1 MRKFLLASA
10 AVLGVAS
17 AAQAQV
23 TMQTAPSML
32 TGNAGGWGNT
42 APAPAPGQL
51 VVRMNGAF
59 LWYAGFTGDGD
70 GNISYYTNS
79 TGFPATASKFSS
91 AANSIYVQAKLNQGV
106 SFISYIRL
114 YPGFDAVAA
123 NGLKYGVAA
132 EIRQDVGTGNIGTQ
146 GTIFGRGG
154 GGAFS
159 SISGD
164 NPYRSG
170 LYWRRAYGYIGG
182 DSWGTIRVGSGDG
195 PSNLL
200 SSGKM
205 YTNGGGWNG
214 DDPSFRMA
222 GVGPSWPFMDVG
234 NLYITN
240 KFVYLTPQ
248 FYGFDAGFSYEPNT
262 NALTQNNGCSL
273 NFASAGCDRLSS
285 ISVFGGDNNPR
296 EQAKRM
302 NTIEAFARYRGTFGG
317 VGISAFGGYIG
328 SGSVDTHNY
337 LGNAGG
343 WTPAINFDGLG
354 FGLGGGQIT
363 YAGFSVGGLIQG
375 GNYNRGYALKPAGA
389 PNALAWLV
397 GWTYTTGPIIFGAAY
412 WQAEAAGSYVPGS
425 QGSALSNQQFG
436 VGNTQKERGLQVGAT
451 YAVAPGMSLYLSYLW
466 GDRKQDGVNMLT
478 GQAKTSAA
486 ACFPGSSQAGC
497 YNNTTTAQ
505 IVSLGTVFKW

>member
-1 MRKFLLASA
+1 
-10 AVLGVAS
+10 
-17 AAQAQV
+17 
-23 TMQTAPSML
+23 
-32 TGNAGGWGNT
+32 
-42 APAPAPGQL
+42 
-51 VVRMNGAF
+51 MNGAF

-70 GNISYYTNS
+70 GNASYYTNS
-79 TGFPATASKFSS
+79 LSFPTAVSKFATAS
-91 AANSIYVQAKLNQGV
+91 NSIYVQAKTNQGL

-132 EIRQDVGTGNIGTQ
+132 EIRQDVGSGNVGGQT
-146 GTIFGRGG
+146 TFFGRGG
-154 GGAFS
+154 GGVYG

-182 DSWGTIRVGSGDG
+182 DNWGTIRVGSGDG

-205 YTNGGGWNG
+205 YVNGGGWNG
-214 DDPSFRMA
+214 DDPSLRMNN
-222 GVGPSWPFMDVG
+222 VGPAWPFFDVG

-262 NALTQNNGCSL
+262 NALTQSNGCSFGL
-273 NFASAGCDRLSS
+273 ASAGCDRLSS
-285 ISVFGGDNNPR
+285 ISVDGGDNNPR

-302 NTIEAFARYRGTFGG
+302 NTMEMFARYRGTFGG
-317 VGISAFGGYIG
+317 VGVSAFGGYIG
-328 SGSVDTHNY
+328 SGSVGTNNTVGNY
-337 LGNAGG
+337 GF
-343 WTPAINFDGLG
+343 PAATQYDGLG

-363 YAGFSVGGLIQG
+363 YAGVSVGGLIQG
-375 GNYNRGYALKPAGA
+375 GNYNRGYALKPTGA
-389 PNALAWLV
+389 PNAFAWLA
-397 GWTYTTGPIIFGAAY
+397 GFTHTIGPVIWGASY
-412 WQAEAAGSYVPGS
+412 WQAEAAGSYVPAWQAG
-425 QGSALSNQQFG
+425 GNQQNG
-436 VGNTQKERGLQVGAT
+436 VGNLQKERGFQAGAT
-451 YAVAPGMSLYLSYLW
+451 YAVAPGMSVYLSYLW
-466 GDRKQDGVNMLT
+466 GDRKQNNVNLLT
-478 GQAKTSAA
+478 GQTSGDAR
-486 ACFPGSSQAGC
+486 F